1 MEELDVIHDFI
12 VSERNLMNPN
22 TMLEEIKFAIDNNLS
37 AEEFEMTFNDYS
49 ITIQDGKVF
58 LKAYYFGAK
67 KLVDYSE
74 FEERLLA
81 FYKEHPYYSG
91 EAS

>member
-1 MEELDVIHDFI
+1 MEEFDVIHDFI

-22 TMLEEIKFAIDNNLS
+22 IMLEKIKFAIDNNLS
-37 AEEFEMTFNDYS
+37 AAEFEITFNDYS

-67 KLVDYSE
+67 N
-74 FEERLLA
+74 LLITPNLRNV
-81 FYKEHPYYSG
+81 F
-91 EAS
+91 